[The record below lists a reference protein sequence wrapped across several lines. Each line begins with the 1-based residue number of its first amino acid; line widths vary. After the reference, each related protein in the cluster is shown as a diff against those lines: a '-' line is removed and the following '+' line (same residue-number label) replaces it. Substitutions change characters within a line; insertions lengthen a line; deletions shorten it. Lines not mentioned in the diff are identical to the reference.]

1 MVAVRNLFSTLNSL
15 AQSGLLAS
23 GWLRTSADEA
33 AAAPADASVGD
44 SSTELWYYAQGG
56 VEPPL
61 EELLHDPII
70 HLVMRADRLE
80 PDQVR
85 HLLTSTRGQAGS

>member
-1 MVAVRNLFSTLNSL
+1 MVAVRNLLSSLNNL

-23 GWLRTSADEA
+23 GWRLGESGPVATN
-33 AAAPADASVGD
+33 ADACRPLPEEG
-44 SSTELWYYAQGG
+44 EGPYADGG

-61 EELLHDPII
+61 DELLDDPVIQ
-70 HLVMRADRLE
+70 LMMRADRLE

-85 HLLTSTRGQAGS
+85 LLLTSRQWPVEP